1 MATRAAFSVRMR
13 PRFITP
19 LLIAASATAQPV
31 ITTQPASA
39 SVYVNDALTLQVA
52 ANGTPPFLYQWFKDG
67 VAIAGATLPS
77 LAVTASL
84 TPPATI
90 SGFLYTVTVTD
101 FSGTATSSPAGIIVT
116 RRPQTIAFNAPSSAA
131 AASSVTL
138 EPAASSGLAVTLSV
152 VSGSATLAG
161 RVLTGNGGAVVVRA
175 SQGGNAAYEPAASI
189 ERTINFT
196 SGAISPFIT
205 SAPSD
210 QTVLAGAAVT
220 LRAVSIGT
228 PAPAYQWT
236 KNGAPIAGA
245 TGATLTFA
253 TVALSDAGR
262 YTIAATNV
270 AGTAGATAEVVVRA
284 APVVVTPPATQTAV
298 AGRDVTL
305 SAEFTGFPAP
315 GLQWRKD
322 GRAIAGATSTDLTL
336 RAVTPATAGRYDV
349 VATNALGSATSA
361 AAVLTVTLRDFSG
374 TYRGTVGSA
383 AGEIALLV
391 RRNGP
396 ATALAHLTTA
406 AAGISTPAIAVGL
419 NGAFSATVPLI
430 ALAGR
435 NVTLRGTIDET
446 AGLVT
451 GSIPELNLTFTA
463 ARAEPASPEAAQT
476 GLYSGGV
483 IGGATAASALVGP
496 DGRAF
501 MLLLNGPAV
510 DSAAATLSTEGR
522 LTTGTHGKA
531 AVDVGFSSSGMRGT
545 WRPANG
551 TAATLAGV
559 TEALAGRQRLVN
571 LSVRGATA
579 PEAPMITGFAIGGT
593 AAKQVLIRVA
603 GPALARA
610 PFNLAGALNDPSI
623 QLYRVNNVIGQNNDW
638 GSPAAGATALAAAA
652 ARAGAFP
659 FAAGSADAALL
670 TTLPPGVYSVQTEGG
685 TGIVLAEIYEA
696 PAADE
701 TPGSRRLVNVST
713 LGPVAPGVPLI
724 AGFVI
729 DGPGPQR
736 VLVRAAGAALAGAP
750 FNVAGALPNPQLT
763 IFQGAAQ
770 LRTNDDWFRE
780 AEVASIREAAT
791 RANAFAFGAQ
801 SPDAALLLF
810 LEPGAYTAVIGAS
823 AAAPA
828 AQTTG
833 LVLVELY
840 DATP

>member
-1 MATRAAFSVRMR
+1 M
-13 PRFITP
+13 
-19 LLIAASATAQPV
+19 
-31 ITTQPASA
+31 
-39 SVYVNDALTLQVA
+39 
-52 ANGTPPFLYQWFKDG
+52 
-67 VAIAGATLPS
+67 
-77 LAVTASL
+77 
-84 TPPATI
+84 
-90 SGFLYTVTVTD
+90 
-101 FSGTATSSPAGIIVT
+101 
-116 RRPQTIAFNAPSSAA
+116 
-131 AASSVTL
+131 
-138 EPAASSGLAVTLSV
+138 
-152 VSGSATLAG
+152 
-161 RVLTGNGGAVVVRA
+161 
-175 SQGGNAAYEPAASI
+175 
-189 ERTINFT
+189 
-196 SGAISPFIT
+196 
-205 SAPSD
+205 
-210 QTVLAGAAVT
+210 
-220 LRAVSIGT
+220 
-228 PAPAYQWT
+228 
-236 KNGAPIAGA
+236 
-245 TGATLTFA
+245 
-253 TVALSDAGR
+253 
-262 YTIAATNV
+262 
-270 AGTAGATAEVVVRA
+270 
-284 APVVVTPPATQTAV
+284 
-298 AGRDVTL
+298 
-305 SAEFTGFPAP
+305 
-315 GLQWRKD
+315 
-322 GRAIAGATSTDLTL
+322 
-336 RAVTPATAGRYDV
+336 
-349 VATNALGSATSA
+349 
-361 AAVLTVTLRDFSG
+361 
-374 TYRGTVGSA
+374 
-383 AGEIALLV
+383 
-391 RRNGP
+391 
-396 ATALAHLTTA
+396 
-406 AAGISTPAIAVGL
+406 
-419 NGAFSATVPLI
+419 
-430 ALAGR
+430 
-435 NVTLRGTIDET
+435 TLRGTIDET

-463 ARAEPASPEAAQT
+463 VRAEPASPEAAQT

-610 PFNLAGALNDPSI
+610 PFNLAGTLNDPSI

-638 GSPAAGATALAAAA
+638 GSPASGATALAAAA